1 MKSYPKTFNKGQN
14 RTQNNYFYQK
24 LHSALDIRKEKQAK
38 NIVIPVT
45 VTLVAHLFV
54 KKAQINSKR
63 VIMGSS
69 SMEWKLDIFG
79 ESQVLD
85 LHHAQ
90 QLVSIQ
96 KFILSWIG
104 FTQQ

>member
-1 MKSYPKTFNKGQN
+1 MKSYPKSFNNG
-14 RTQNNYFYQK
+14 QNNYYFQK

-54 KKAQINSKR
+54 KKAPINSKR
-63 VIMGSS
+63 AIMGSS

-79 ESQVLD
+79 E
-85 LHHAQ
+85 
-90 QLVSIQ
+90 
-96 KFILSWIG
+96 
-104 FTQQ
+104 

>member
-1 MKSYPKTFNKGQN
+1 MLNKGEN
-14 RTQNNYFYQK
+14 RTQNNFYFQK
-24 LHSALDIRKEKQAK
+24 LHSALDIQREKQAK
-38 NIVIPVT
+38 SIVIPVK

-54 KKAQINSKR
+54 KKAPINSKR
-63 VIMGSS
+63 AIMGSS

-85 LHHAQ
+85 QQHANR
-90 QLVSIQ
+90 LASIQ

-104 FTQQ
+104 STLQ

>member
-1 MKSYPKTFNKGQN
+1 M
-14 RTQNNYFYQK
+14 
-24 LHSALDIRKEKQAK
+24 
-38 NIVIPVT
+38 IPVK

-54 KKAQINSKR
+54 KKAPIDSKR
-63 VIMGSS
+63 AIMGSS

-85 LHHAQ
+85 QQHANR
-90 QLVSIQ
+90 LVFIQ

-104 FTQQ
+104 STLQ